1 MKILRTLQNPFA
13 LVAEGF
19 IAGAILFYA
28 TIPPAPEIAGPAP
41 TAEAASAQEISEA

>member
-19 IAGAILFYA
+19 IAVAIIFYA
-28 TIPPAPEIAGPAP
+28 TIPAAPEIAGPAS
-41 TAEAASAQEISEA
+41 TAEASFPQEISEA